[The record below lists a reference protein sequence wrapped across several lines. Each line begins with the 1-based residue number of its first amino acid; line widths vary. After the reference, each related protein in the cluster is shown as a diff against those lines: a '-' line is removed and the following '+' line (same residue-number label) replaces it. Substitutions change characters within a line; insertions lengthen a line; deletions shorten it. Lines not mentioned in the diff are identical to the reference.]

1 MENSFLISI
10 ILTLVIGLSIPS
22 FLLLFQ
28 KLSHDYKILD
38 IYEFPASETTKIPIK
53 KLILY
58 PVRGIKGI
66 EVDKLF
72 MTNSGAL
79 FDREWIIVRTED
91 GKHRSLSSTP
101 EMTRFRQRL
110 EYDQKD
116 DVVPKTLV
124 ISIANGFCT
133 EIKVRE
139 MRIEVERKYDERD
152 FYSARKPNGATFQY
166 QGYKESDEVN

>member
-1 MENSFLISI
+1 M
-10 ILTLVIGLSIPS
+10 
-22 FLLLFQ
+22 
-28 KLSHDYKILD
+28 
-38 IYEFPASETTKIPIK
+38 
-53 KLILY
+53 
-58 PVRGIKGI
+58 RGIKGI